1 LRIFTRE
8 KLYLQVLLGAAGLI
22 ASATITKENAQSSDV
37 KMKTSKLVNTAKE
50 YVSYQCWIKW
60 AGLIKNKT
68 E

>member
-1 LRIFTRE
+1 
-8 KLYLQVLLGAAGLI
+8 VLLGAAGLI